1 MRCRAALNWI
11 LILFVALTTASCSEF
26 LNGRKKEEEV
36 LRLSDAQFKCL
47 DQVPDGF
54 RQLLDETSTPQSLE
68 NHLECLA
75 SALDYFQEKT
85 KGSHQSP
92 DSYTVQNIRSFFGD
106 FLGDRNRFSDEMA
119 IQLMKLKAALFGGGE
134 SAITKNEL
142 TALVSF
148 IRDLKSEVKFLRPS
162 WNIILAKTSGTLPH
176 PALDRAHWALRESV
190 SRLLTKT
197 QLPRADYS
205 FEDFSNLLQ
214 EIDRFIR
221 RSPGQRT
228 MDLKGWLPL
237 IRSIKENLFGE
248 IVEMNSTARWK
259 QALATMTDL
268 HRLYLLYKYRLK
280 SQVLF
285 SREGLK
291 TGDEMLVLLLDLLD
305 RSWVLQKGELP
316 FATTER
322 LIFNLVERGLLSNAF
337 PSPPNQSPKSRE
349 IFLTESVQA
358 LNEAYQALVRRVFE
372 RDHARPEDTVMGLER
387 RHVRAIKLEYEI
399 WKTAQEFIS
408 TLPDQ
413 FRYEQLV
420 EKMNDYRP
428 RAPSRYTDTNPN
440 LILEGWKDFRGHI
453 TQYFPLHYLPSGD
466 LIIGRNERGQKV
478 WDWYS
483 MSRLNVMRTLSRVLI
498 LGYSQNRAAKFSD
511 MTINEDGMRLW
522 YSDFEK
528 LGLKIKAFDRRK
540 PNAGTRSFFEA
551 DHFLFASN
559 GNRSMSSQE
568 SFELIN
574 VIFAAGL
581 GGAQELQA
589 SMKSRGCNLP
599 GEKDV
604 FDVPWSDE
612 ACFQRLLRADFSK
625 IFRNLEGLSREVQKM
640 SDAEWAEFYEALITF
655 ARNDEKEKGR
665 VETADVR
672 TLVVILHYIEMIF
685 MKYDE
690 NQDELLSRTELLTLS
705 ERFVDFFKSM
715 YDLNQPSKGETQSSW
730 RAFLNWASTPFIRQG
745 FACVVLT
752 GELPSA
758 SNCGQSFAQGRA
770 GGVEPQAARL
780 SLLKTLNAFKAS
792 IR

>member
-1 MRCRAALNWI
+1 MI
-11 LILFVALTTASCSEF
+11 LLMTTALSVTSCSEF
-26 LNGRKKEEEV
+26 LSGRKKEEEV

-54 RQLLDETSTPQSLE
+54 RQLLDESSTPQALE
-68 NHLECLA
+68 SHLECLA
-75 SALDYFQEKT
+75 TALDYFRDKT
-85 KGSHQSP
+85 KGSHQHP

-106 FLGDRNRFSDEMA
+106 FLGDRNRFSDDMA

-134 SAITKNEL
+134 STLTKVEL
-142 TALVSF
+142 QSLVSF
-148 IRDLKSEVKFLRPS
+148 IRDLKSEVNFLRPS
-162 WNIILAKTSGTLPH
+162 WSLILAKASGPVPP
-176 PALDRAHWALRESV
+176 PALEQAHGALRESV
-190 SRLLTKT
+190 SRLFMKT
-197 QLPRADYS
+197 QLPRFDYS

-214 EIDRFIR
+214 EVDRFIQK
-221 RSPGQRT
+221 SPGQRT

-248 IVEMNSTARWK
+248 IVEMNSTVRWK
-259 QALATMTDL
+259 EALATMTDL

-280 SQVLF
+280 SQILF

-305 RSWVLQKGELP
+305 RSWVLQRGELP

-322 LIFNLVERGLLSNAF
+322 LIFNLVERGFLSSAF
-337 PSPPNQSPKSRE
+337 SAPPNQSAKDRE
-349 IFLTESVQA
+349 VFLAESVQA
-358 LNEAYQALVRRVFE
+358 INEAYQALVRRVFE
-372 RDHARPEDTVMGLER
+372 RNHARPEDTVMGLER

-399 WKTAQEFIS
+399 WKTAQDFIS
-408 TLPDQ
+408 TMPDR
-413 FRYEQLV
+413 FRYDQLIT
-420 EKMNDYRP
+420 KMNEYRP
-428 RAPSRYTDTNPN
+428 QAPSRYTDTNRN
-440 LILEGWKDFRGHI
+440 LILEAWKDFRGHVL
-453 TQYFPLHYLPSGD
+453 QEFPLHYLPSGD
-466 LIIGRNERGQKV
+466 LIIGRKERGEKV

-483 MSRLNVMRTLSRVLI
+483 LSRLNVMRTLSRVLI

-511 MTINEDGMRLW
+511 LTINEDGMRQW

-559 GNRSMSSQE
+559 GDRSMSSQE
-568 SFELIN
+568 AFELIN

-581 GGAQELQA
+581 GGVQELQA
-589 SMKSRGCNLP
+589 SLKSRGCNLP
-599 GEKDV
+599 GERDV

-612 ACFQRLLRADFSK
+612 VCFQRLLRADFSK

-640 SDAEWAEFYEALITF
+640 SDAEWSQFYESLITF
-655 ARNDEKEKGR
+655 ARNDDAERGR

-685 MKYDE
+685 MKYDA
-690 NQDELLSRTELLTLS
+690 NHDELLSRTELLVVS
-705 ERFVDFFKSM
+705 ERFVGFFKTLYSL
-715 YDLNQPSKGETQSSW
+715 DRPGQRWVERLVNW
-730 RAFLNWASTPFIRQG
+730 REFVNWASTPFIRQG

-752 GELPSA
+752 GELPTLA
-758 SNCGQSFAQGRA
+758 SCGQSFMQGRA
-770 GGVEPQAARL
+770 SGAEPQATRL
-780 SLLKTLNAFKAS
+780 GILRTLNAFKAS